1 MTAETMHFKVANGD
15 MSLIKLH
22 SGRSILIDINIRAA
36 ADDKDD
42 DTPDVGAQLRHALD
56 RGSDGRLFVDAFMLT
71 HPDKDHCSGLE
82 NYFHLGKIEDWSP
95 EDDKIVI
102 REMWSS
108 PVIFKRASSRNKLCS
123 DAKAWAKEARRRV
136 KMFRDDEDIEDGSRI
151 LILSEDAD
159 GKTDDLEDIL
169 IKTSETIATICG
181 KADSSFEAVLLGPLA
196 ISDDDD
202 EEELLSKNNSSVIT
216 RFTFAVDSTEN
227 AAQYLFGGDAEVAI
241 WEKVWAEYSATPE
254 LLSYDILI
262 APHHCSWRSLSH
274 DSWSEKGDDAEVSD
288 DARSALANP
297 NAGAFIL
304 ASSKAVV
311 DDENDPPCI
320 RAKDE
325 YESILNATGINGEF
339 RCLANEKSDKPF
351 KMEITK
357 NGPKAVAVKMAAV
370 ISSSSAVGVE
380 AHAHGARRDEA

>member
-1 MTAETMHFKVANGD
+1 MTAQTLHFKVANGD
-15 MSLIKLH
+15 MSLIKVH

-36 ADDKDD
+36 ADDKND
-42 DTPDVGAQLRHALD
+42 DTPNVGGQLRHALD
-56 RGSDGRLFVDAFMLT
+56 RDSNGRLFVDAFMLT

-95 EDDKIVI
+95 EEDKIVI

-108 PVIFKRASSRNKLCS
+108 PVIFKRASSRNKLCP

-136 KMFRDDEDIEDGSRI
+136 KMFRDGEDIEDGSRI
-151 LILSEDAD
+151 LVLSEDAD
-159 GKTDDLEDIL
+159 GKTDDLTDIL
-169 IKTSETIATICG
+169 IKTGETIATICG
-181 KADSSFEAVLLGPLA
+181 KSDASFEAVLLAPLA

-216 RFTFAVDSTEN
+216 QFTFAIDSTTN

-241 WEKVWAEYSATPE
+241 WEKIWAEYSTTPE

-274 DSWSEKGDDAEVSD
+274 DSWSDKGDDAVVSE

-325 YESILNATGINGEF
+325 YQSIVNATGINGEF
-339 RCLANEKSDKPF
+339 RCLADEKGDKPF

-357 NGPKAVAVKMAAV
+357 NGPKVVAVKMAAV

-380 AHAHGARRDEA
+380 AHAHGAQRDEA